1 MSSEKLFDD
10 YVAYQASNAMA
21 KQVLRMLVED
31 ETAEIPSPILLVGDV
46 GTGKTHLVNA
56 VLEGYVKLHPEEGVI
71 FLGAEEFAGRLVPA
85 SGGCNREEVAK
96 FKAECRN
103 RTSLLIVEDI
113 HLLYDKSSQLE
124 EVARM
129 VDFLTL
135 KSCKVILTAERDP
148 RAYSGACFEPGP
160 CREIS
165 SSMTKRLTQ
174 GLTLYLHCANLPERT
189 QILRNHCKEK
199 ELQFSSEVEEY
210 ICYNIISVSR
220 LIDAVNRLAV
230 WGNGNFMLSVSECAI
245 LLRDLV
251 IQRNDLKCDKIVTVV
266 AEYFGYSPQQ
276 LVTKT
281 RNPHVLLA
289 RQTAEYLAFRLLD
302 CSLIELET
310 YFERDRCTISYS
322 IDKISKECAQND
334 TVRSRVE
341 ELIRLLVPEQAI

>member
-1 MSSEKLFDD
+1 MTYEKMFDD

-31 ETAEIPSPILLVGDV
+31 ETAEIPSPILLVGDA

-56 VLEGYVKLHPEEGVI
+56 VLEGYIKRHPEESVLC
-71 FLGAEEFAGRLVPA
+71 LGAEEFAGRLLPV
-85 SGGCNREEVAK
+85 SGGGNREEVAK

-113 HLLYDKSSQLE
+113 HLLYDKSSLLE

-135 KSCKVILTAERDP
+135 KSCKVILTATVDP
-148 RAYSGACFEPGP
+148 RAYFETCP
-160 CREIS
+160 CAEIS

-174 GLTLYLHCANLPERT
+174 GLTLYLHNANLPERT

-199 ELQFSSEVEEY
+199 ELQFSAEVEEY
-210 ICYNIISVSR
+210 ICHNIISVSR

-251 IQRNDLKCDKIVTVV
+251 IQRNDLKCDKIVAVV

>member
-1 MSSEKLFDD
+1 MAYEKMFDD
-10 YVAYQASNAMA
+10 YVAYQTPNSMA

-31 ETAEIPSPILLVGDV
+31 ETAQISSPILLVGDA

-56 VLEGYVKLHPEEGVI
+56 VLEGYIKRHPEESVLCLGV
-71 FLGAEEFAGRLVPA
+71 EEFAGNLVPD
-85 SGGCNREEVAK
+85 SEGGNREAVAK

-135 KSCKVILTAERDP
+135 KSCKVILTAEREP
-148 RAYSGACFEPGP
+148 RAYSRACFEVRP
-160 CREIS
+160 CPEIS
-165 SSMTKRLTQ
+165 SSIIKCLTQ
-174 GLTLYLHCANLPERT
+174 GLTLYLHCANLSERT
-189 QILRNHCKEK
+189 RILRNHCKEK
-199 ELQFSSEVEEY
+199 ELQFSAEVEAY
-210 ICYNIISVSR
+210 ICHNIISVSR

-251 IQRNDLKCDKIVTVV
+251 IQRNDLKCDRIVAVV
-266 AEYFGYSPQQ
+266 AECFGYSPQQ
-276 LVTKT
+276 LVSKT

-302 CSLIELET
+302 CSLIDLEA

-322 IDKISKECAQND
+322 IDKISKECAQNEAM
-334 TVRSRVE
+334 RSRVE
-341 ELIRLLVPEQAI
+341 NLIRLLVPER